1 MSDDV
6 RRFRPVVPLR
16 AMNPGSQRPVRMDFL
31 WGSFLVFAVLLA
43 YAIPDGLYSSSA
55 SAKAFADFIAGFF
68 GSIGQFASVSDFPG
82 TTRIVLAVLTVLV
95 PPLAFLQW
103 RVPGY
108 MTWQPPPG
116 VSRFILFGLA
126 FFILAITLLLPV
138 VLRVDPA
145 ELDQRMFTS
154 YATRAMSHSRFWLGF
169 LAGAYAVCSAW
180 LWALLPRLVRAI
192 FTSNKKSID
201 TGR

>member
-1 MSDDV
+1 MRWAIVFGTISDSGGHPTGV
-6 RRFRPVVPLR
+6 TEL
-16 AMNPGSQRPVRMDFL
+16 
-31 WGSFLVFAVLLA
+31 
-43 YAIPDGLYSSSA
+43 ISSSFIKPTASPSRKICTSWPA

-68 GSIGQFASVSDFPG
+68 GSIGQIASVSDFPG
-82 TTRIVLAVLTVLV
+82 TTRVVLAVLTVLV

>member
-1 MSDDV
+1 
-6 RRFRPVVPLR
+6 
-16 AMNPGSQRPVRMDFL
+16 MNPASQRPVRLDFL
-31 WGSFLVFAVLLA
+31 WGSFLAFSVLLA
-43 YAIPDGLYSSSA
+43 YAVPDSLYARSA
-55 SAKAFADFIAGFF
+55 SLKALADFM
-68 GSIGQFASVSDFPG
+68 GSFLGAIEQFASVSDFPG
-82 TTRIVLAVLTVLV
+82 TTRIVLAVLAVLV
-95 PPLAFLQW
+95 PPLALLQW

-116 VSRFILFGLA
+116 VSRFIFFGLA

-138 VLRVDPA
+138 VLRIDPA
-145 ELDQRMFTS
+145 ELDQRLLTS